1 MTERLTGSRYQVVPG
16 GAGSE
21 LIFRRPGRET
31 LYWLTLRSVVG
42 DVVEGGS
49 YVGPRTH
56 QMDPATRA
64 LFVQAQA
71 DNNLVTLIGG
81 IQRPVEGGAV
91 NIFVF
96 RI

>member
-1 MTERLTGSRYQVVPG
+1 M
-16 GAGSE
+16 
-21 LIFRRPGRET
+21 
-31 LYWLTLRSVVG
+31 TLRSVVG

-56 QMDPATRA
+56 QMDAATRA